1 MRSCKTQSY
10 LQHARSGVSL
20 AGGRRAMRLGR
31 QTVDQTDQTRRAPHA
46 SDPDALNLS
55 DSNEF
60 QI

>member
-1 MRSCKTQSY
+1 M
-10 LQHARSGVSL
+10 ARRGVSL
-20 AGGRRAMRLGR
+20 AGGRRAMRLGK
-31 QTVDQTDQTRRAPHA
+31 QTVDQTRRAPHA